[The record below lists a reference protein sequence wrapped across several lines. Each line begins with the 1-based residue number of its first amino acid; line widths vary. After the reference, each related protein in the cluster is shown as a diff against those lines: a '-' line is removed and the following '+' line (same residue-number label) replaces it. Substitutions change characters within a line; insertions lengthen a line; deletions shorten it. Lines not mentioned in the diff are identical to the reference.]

1 MCIGT
6 VLSNLNELPCISPHK
21 GSRKIFSRCLFSA
34 YARRRRSGD
43 DKLVTLYPY
52 AATLCGIAV
61 FSHPPSDSEGVIHG
75 AAQGFHSPFLH
86 EKSGSARED
95 EPPAGIGVLAAG
107 GGGGGARGPPAPN
120 GEHVSHGR
128 QCVKR
133 RGPLCGPRRS
143 GSFVVTPESE
153 AALEQKKWSARLK
166 SQVLQTLRPCWRRV
180 ARQCSFRR
188 Y

>member
-6 VLSNLNELPCISPHK
+6 VLSNLNESPCISPHK

-61 FSHPPSDSEGVIHG
+61 FSHPPSVSEGVIHRT
-75 AAQGFHSPFLH
+75 AQGFHSPFLY

-107 GGGGGARGPPAPN
+107 

-166 SQVLQTLRPCWRRV
+166 SQVLQTLRPCWRRI
-180 ARQCSFRR
+180 ARQCSFRQ

>member
-6 VLSNLNELPCISPHK
+6 VLRKVNESPCISPHK

-107 GGGGGARGPPAPN
+107 GSTSPTDGNASSAAVRCAGRGAPVLSSSPQN
-120 GEHVSHGR
+120 LKQLSN
-128 QCVKR
+128 
-133 RGPLCGPRRS
+133 
-143 GSFVVTPESE
+143 
-153 AALEQKKWSARLK
+153 KKDG
-166 SQVLQTLRPCWRRV
+166 QHD
-180 ARQCSFRR
+180 
-188 Y
+188 